1 MTDPKQQIH
10 AELMAMRAAGADN
23 KEIILSACVKLF
35 AAGVIPNQVNVLE
48 VVRTEG
54 SSPSVVTV
62 RKGIESFWASIRTK
76 VGDLPALLAEGVP
89 EPILDVLK
97 VVAPQLAVAAEK
109 IGKAWYQEE
118 VSKMQEATQVAIDAA
133 SGFEQTAKDTQ
144 ALLDTTSSELVREH
158 GRVEDLLHEAAS
170 ARAEIGRQAEMLVEA
185 HDKAHRDSARIETL
199 EADLRKAQKEA
210 LQARDDF
217 NVKVKELAAVRESAA
232 ALRAQLDD
240 ATAAREVMAKAHASA
255 INDLKA
261 AHAQE
266 VGRLGYE
273 IAAGKGALEKSVS
286 EKRGLLLKSGEL
298 TGEIKVQAA
307 AAKAQAAEIA
317 RLKRELR
324 TEQDELVD
332 ERARRANNYADAGR
346 VVEWIRSGATRKPAV
361 GAFTE
366 GPERQIAYAVEDVL
380 AIMARSEQ

>member
-118 VSKMQEATQVAIDAA
+118 VNKMEDATQVAIDAA

-144 ALLDTTSSELVREH
+144 ALLDTTSSDLARANA
-158 GRVEDLLHEAAS
+158 RVEDLLHEAAS
-170 ARAEIGRQAEMLVEA
+170 ARAEISRQAEMLVEA

-217 NVKVKELAAVRESAA
+217 SVKVKELAAVRESAA

-240 ATAAREVMAKAHASA
+240 ATAAREVMANAHASA
-255 INDLKA
+255 VNDLKA

-266 VGRLGYE
+266 VGRLGCE

-298 TGEIKVQAA
+298 AGEIKVQAA
-307 AAKAQAAEIA
+307 AAKVQATEIT

-324 TEQDELVD
+324 TAQDELVD
-332 ERARRANNYADAGR
+332 ERARRANSYADAGR
-346 VVEWIRSGATRKPAV
+346 VVEWIRTGATRKPAV

-366 GPERQIAYAVEDVL
+366 GPERQIAYAVEDAL
-380 AIMARSEQ
+380 AIMARSSQ